1 MTNCE
6 HDFRGLLGICDKCK
20 KTNIII
26 AFEDGF
32 EKGKAEQKFSET
44 EEGKKVIKQICIDWG
59 LLYKRQDSET
69 MWKDFDVARVIRET
83 ADLAHEKGKDSEREE
98 HDCKITED
106 IKKAYVNGRND
117 EETEWRTILLAER
130 EKGLIDKGIKIGKAE
145 QDKLMYCPVCRKIV
159 IWSEVL
165 KDVENGGM
173 GMCDCEWSCN
183 NRIYM
188 EYLPVTKE
196 FIQNI
201 KAEACHMHS
210 EEHFY
215 GCPDKECHE
224 WMEKVVKDIEKTERN
239 RILDEII
246 KREINQYCL
255 KCGQI
260 SLHNEIMAQRIHI
273 HLCKDCRIKEFEKLR
288 GEKK

>member
-106 IKKAYVNGRND
+106 IEKAYANGRND

-130 EKGLIDKGIKIGKAE
+130 EKGLIDKGIAIG
-145 QDKLMYCPVCRKIV
+145 
-159 IWSEVL
+159 
-165 KDVENGGM
+165 
-173 GMCDCEWSCN
+173 
-183 NRIYM
+183 
-188 EYLPVTKE
+188 
-196 FIQNI
+196 

-239 RILDEII
+239 RILDEV
-246 KREINQYCL
+246 
-255 KCGQI
+255 
-260 SLHNEIMAQRIHI
+260 
-273 HLCKDCRIKEFEKLR
+273 EKLFTEWELLPHAYQELSTLR
-288 GEKK
+288 GEQKCKCCGSEFSGTYHCSPCVKKHIDDEIKNAQKELMKWFLEESVTDENQNRVIDGYTFAMKEKEVKG